1 MTVTCVKKYI
11 LIMYMYYYYFCS
23 YTCINIYLAT
33 FNLWL
38 WLNFDVYMMLRT
50 SVSSNLSF
58 SHTCFVFLIKYL
70 ASFFFLFSLFFFLP
84 TFSHCLFLYVVSC
97 AGEVQLLL
105 FLIDTHIPK
114 LKQNMHH
121 PRTRQKLLL
130 LLLIIIIIVQNK

>member
-1 MTVTCVKKYI
+1 MYCTDLVSFERRLQCFGHRPNSNTAESEATCDMTVTYVKKYI

-70 ASFFFLFSLFFFLP
+70 ASFFFNSPYFFFSPPFL
-84 TFSHCLFLYVVSC
+84 TVCFSVWFLVLVKYNC
-97 AGEVQLLL
+97 CC
-105 FLIDTHIPK
+105 F
-114 LKQNMHH
+114 
-121 PRTRQKLLL
+121 
-130 LLLIIIIIVQNK
+130 